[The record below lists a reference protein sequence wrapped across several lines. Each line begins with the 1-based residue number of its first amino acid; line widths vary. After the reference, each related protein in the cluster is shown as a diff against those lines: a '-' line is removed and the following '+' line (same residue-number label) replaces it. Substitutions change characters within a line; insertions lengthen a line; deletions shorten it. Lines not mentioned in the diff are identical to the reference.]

1 MCAGAVAHSRA
12 HLNIFNYTGQ
22 HVAENSRRLDRQLK
36 DLTGADGVIAM
47 VCHIATYCRRIGS
60 TPCQLLSDNYT
71 AAEPVL
77 QVGLADRGDS
87 TAHLQVCLCSEARK
101 SSISWWEKE
110 KNSTGG
116 GV

>member
-1 MCAGAVAHSRA
+1 MSA
-12 HLNIFNYTGQ
+12 
-22 HVAENSRRLDRQLK
+22 
-36 DLTGADGVIAM
+36 
-47 VCHIATYCRRIGS
+47 
-60 TPCQLLSDNYT
+60 LSDNDT

-101 SSISWWEKE
+101 LPPKSSISWWEKG